1 MLNFLCTDNY
11 LCFDKMKDITTMD
24 STFATKKK
32 ALFPKKKQ
40 NKEIC
45 CCFKSV
51 SKKLYKEKSYSLH

>member
-32 ALFPKKKQ
+32 STDIP
-40 NKEIC
+40 
-45 CCFKSV
+45 
-51 SKKLYKEKSYSLH
+51 